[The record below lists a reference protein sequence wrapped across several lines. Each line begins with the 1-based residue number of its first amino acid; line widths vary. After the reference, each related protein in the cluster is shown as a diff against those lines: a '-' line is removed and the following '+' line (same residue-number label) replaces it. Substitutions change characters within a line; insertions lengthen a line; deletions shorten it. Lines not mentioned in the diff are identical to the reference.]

1 MSDIDKNTLYSE
13 FDRLL
18 LSAPQLDGLDS
29 DTGREWLANASS
41 LIKLWDKIEAISV
54 SLPIQNLLIKP
65 HGMRLDGQYD
75 QVKHALRKGKK
86 ELQLQTL
93 GPKSSLIEA
102 GNTYTY
108 FENIRKIISSATEE
122 IMFIDPYLDAD
133 FVEKYI
139 PQVRDN
145 VFIKLFTSD
154 KKIANL
160 LPAVKLYK
168 QQTLINVE
176 LRTYNA
182 LHDRWVITDKSE
194 CFQSGASIKDGAKNS
209 STVITQITDTSDI
222 LISHYYTLWSS
233 NPEIALN

>member
-1 MSDIDKNTLYSE
+1 MSDIDKNTLYYE

-18 LSAPQLDGLDS
+18 LNAPQLDDLGS
-29 DTGREWLANASS
+29 DNGREWLANASS
-41 LIKLWDKIEAISV
+41 LIKSWDKVEAISI
-54 SLPIQNLLIKP
+54 SRPIQTLLIKP

-75 QVKHALRKGKK
+75 LVKHALRKGRK

-93 GPKSSLIEA
+93 GPKSFLIEA

-139 PQVRDN
+139 PQVRGG

-154 KKIANL
+154 NKITKL
-160 LPAVKLYK
+160 LPAIKLYK
-168 QQTLINVE
+168 QQTQIDVE
-176 LRTYNA
+176 LRTHNA
-182 LHDRWVITDKSE
+182 LHDRWVINDQSE

-222 LISHYYTLWSS
+222 LISHYNNLWSS
-233 NPEIALN
+233 APEILLS